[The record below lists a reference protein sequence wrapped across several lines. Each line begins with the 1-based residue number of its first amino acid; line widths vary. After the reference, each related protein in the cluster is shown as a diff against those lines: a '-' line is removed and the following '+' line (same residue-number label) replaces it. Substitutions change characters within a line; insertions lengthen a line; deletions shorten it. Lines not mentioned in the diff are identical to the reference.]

1 MSIYDGRFPPLF
13 RMIVSGSSSTGKSHF
28 ICQLL
33 ENENG
38 VLHSDF
44 DQVVY
49 LRGVPT
55 ESEIRLRKKFGRN
68 LIVFDG
74 IPSEDVLLPLC
85 KGGEKKKVVLVLEDL
100 DEEAC
105 QSPLISKFF
114 TAYSH
119 HLKCSLVMS
128 TQNFFRAGKERLN
141 LVRNCTHLILFPI
154 NLDETVIKL
163 IAQKIHPNN
172 PRAIIELFES
182 VTAFPY
188 SHLAIWANGP
198 RELKFRS
205 DTLRPVQKVYNVI

>member
-1 MSIYDGRFPPLF
+1 MKTYDGCFPPVF

-28 ICQLL
+28 ICELL

-44 DQVVY
+44 NKVIY

-55 ESEIRLRKKFGRN
+55 SSETRLSKKFGSK

-85 KGGEKKKVVLVLEDL
+85 KGKDENVVLVLEDL
-100 DEEAC
+100 DEQAC
-105 QSPLISKFF
+105 QSPLISKFY

-119 HLKCSLVMS
+119 HLSCSLILS
-128 TQNFFRAGKERLN
+128 TQNFFRAGRERLN
-141 LVRNCTHLILFPI
+141 LIRNCTHLILFPI

-163 IAQKIHPNN
+163 IGQKIHPKN
-172 PRAIIELFES
+172 PRAIVQLFEDI
-182 VTAFPY
+182 TAQPY
-188 SHLAIWANGP
+188 AHLAVWANCP
-198 RELKFRS
+198 RELKFRA
-205 DTLRPVQKVYNVI
+205 DTTKSVQKIYDVS